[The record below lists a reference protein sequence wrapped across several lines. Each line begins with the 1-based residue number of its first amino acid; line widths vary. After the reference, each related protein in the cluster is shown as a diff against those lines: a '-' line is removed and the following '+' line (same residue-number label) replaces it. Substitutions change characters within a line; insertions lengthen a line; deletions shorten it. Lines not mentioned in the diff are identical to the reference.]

1 MKLKNAI
8 LITGA
13 GQRIGLHLAK
23 QFLLEK
29 DYPVIFSFRNGKPGV
44 DELKK
49 LGAHGI
55 QVDFTD
61 AKQRAAFIQ
70 EVGEFAGSLRAI
82 VHNASIW
89 LDDEV
94 DNSFEQQWQVHVNT
108 PYELNRALTPLLRA
122 SDSALKDIISLSDA
136 SIERGSASQIGYF
149 ASKAALQNMTRS
161 FAQALA
167 PDIKVNDI
175 APGLIMFNEQDEAG
189 YKEKR
194 LQKSLLGMEPGPQV
208 VFDAVNYLMNSPYST
223 GTTLTIDGGR
233 RF

>member
-13 GQRIGLHLAK
+13 GQRVGLHLAK

-29 DYPVIFSFRNGKPGV
+29 DYPVIFSFRNPKPGV
-44 DELKK
+44 DELIK
-49 LGAHGI
+49 LGAHAI

-61 AKQRAAFIQ
+61 AKQRAGFIEQ
-70 EVGEFAGSLRAI
+70 VGQTAESLRAI

-94 DNSFEQQWQVHVNT
+94 ENSFDQQWQVHVKT

-122 SDSALKDIISLSDA
+122 SDGELKDIISLSDA
-136 SIERGSASQIGYF
+136 SVERGSANQIGYS

-175 APGLIMFNEQDEAG
+175 APGLVMFNQHDKAD
-189 YKEKR
+189 YREKR
-194 LQKSLLGMEPGPQV
+194 LQKSLLGIEPGAQV
-208 VFDAVNYLMNSPYST
+208 VFEALTYLMNSPYST
-223 GTTLTIDGGR
+223 GSTLTLDGGQR
-233 RF
+233 